1 MWEGLKGPRLRN
13 GALGLFLGVIISSI
27 LLFAS
32 FYIYFLYLLIPVIL
46 VIVFHYSKS
55 WRYSDR
61 AFYGF
66 LVIIISFFIA
76 VSGISYTLIGE
87 PSHSEI
93 IYQLNGASYDIHFNY
108 TKLQEDYIIYFSI
121 PANNIS
127 QNISVKLIDLF
138 TGGTFA
144 NYSLSMVKYG
154 SLYYLSKDIG
164 SLSNKAY
171 VLNFTFF
178 TTFNNTTAAH
188 SVEFLGP
195 VLVPVYI
202 IILEFGK
209 SLLITYLII
218 TYIFFLIFA
227 YFART
232 ITNAR
237 KRAQRNTVTPQSK
250 EEDKG
255 KIDEENKN

>member
-1 MWEGLKGPRLRN
+1 MWEGLKGIRLKN
-13 GALGLFLGVIISSI
+13 GALGLFLGVIMSSI

-32 FYIYFLYLLIPVIL
+32 FYIYFLYLLIPVLL

-55 WRYSDR
+55 WRFSDR

-66 LVIIISFFIA
+66 VVIVISFFIA
-76 VSGISYTLIGE
+76 VSGISYTLVGE
-87 PSHSEI
+87 PPHSEV
-93 IYQLNGASYDIHFNY
+93 IYQLNGTSYDIHFNY
-108 TKLQEDYIIYFSI
+108 AKLENDYIIYFSI

-127 QNISVKLIDLF
+127 QSINVTLINLF
-138 TGGTFA
+138 TGGSFA
-144 NYSLSMVKYG
+144 NYSLSMVKNG
-154 SLYYLSKDIG
+154 SVYYVSKDIG
-164 SLSNKAY
+164 PLSAEAY

-178 TTFNNTTAAH
+178 SKLNNTSVAH

-195 VLVPVYI
+195 VLVPVYV

-232 ITNAR
+232 IANAK
-237 KRAQRNTVTPQSK
+237 KRSPRNK
-250 EEDKG
+250 EISIEKKD
-255 KIDEENKN
+255 DENKNN